1 VLSGDEPTGAKLNS
15 TQRDEIRA
23 VVKEIIDSIK
33 PLDNGAENIPDDAP
47 LFDDGQGEPSPV
59 ELDSLDVLDLALA
72 IGERF
77 GLSEEQFDVM
87 TGGEVDLQSLRTVND
102 IVDFILSASPGPTT
116 GGSDTVSRGAASN
129 GE

>member
-1 VLSGDEPTGAKLNS
+1 LNS
-15 TQRDEIRA
+15 TQRDEIRTA
-23 VVKEIIDSIK
+23 IKEIINSIK
-33 PLDNGAENIPDDAP
+33 PLDSGTKDIPDDVP

-77 GLSEEQFDVM
+77 DLSEEQFDVLA
-87 TGGEVDLQSLRTVND
+87 GGEVDLQSLRTVND
-102 IVDFILSASPGPTT
+102 IVDFVLSASPGPVT
-116 GGSDTVSRGAASN
+116 GGSEKASSGAGSN

>member
-1 VLSGDEPTGAKLNS
+1 MNS
-15 TQRDEIRA
+15 TERDEIRA
-23 VVKEIIDSIK
+23 VVKEIIDSVK
-33 PLDNGAENIPDDAP
+33 PLDNGAEDIPDDAP

-87 TGGEVDLQSLRTVND
+87 AGGEVDLQSLRTVND
-102 IVDFILSASPGPTT
+102 IVDFILSASPGPGA
-116 GGSDTVSRGAASN
+116 GGSDSVSQGTGTN
-129 GE
+129 GK